1 MVVAT
6 DVTVKLLLLVIEERA
21 IAGGGGGRTI
31 EPDDEIVWCNK
42 FEEFCCCR
50 FENIVD
56 GLVSLTKIKQK
67 YKWLILIK
75 LFCTTQSMHTFL

>member
-6 DVTVKLLLLVIEERA
+6 DVTAKLLLLFDAIEERA
-21 IAGGGGGRTI
+21 IAGGGGGKTI

-56 GLVSLTKIKQK
+56 GLVSCLTKI
-67 YKWLILIK
+67 
-75 LFCTTQSMHTFL
+75 

>member
-6 DVTVKLLLLVIEERA
+6 DATAELLLDTIVGIA

-31 EPDDEIVWCNK
+31 VPDDEIFWCNK

-50 FENIVD
+50 FENIFD
-56 GLVSLTKIKQK
+56 GLVNLAKLIQRTVKEK
-67 YKWLILIK
+67 Y
-75 LFCTTQSMHTFL
+75 F